1 MKETVNVNLA
11 SQAFTFDKDA
21 YRSMKV
27 YLAAIRRRLPKED
40 EETLNDVEARLA
52 EILRAKLSSPM
63 MVVTFAMVQ
72 EAKSQM
78 GDPSEFGDGAASNVE
93 NRNGVDTGESEEVPS
108 RRLYRSR
115 SDRSIAGVCGG
126 LAEYLEVDVTALRLV
141 TLLLILFGGVSIWVY
156 VILWI
161 LIPSEPVG
169 RMYAT
174 NKN

>member
-126 LAEYLEVDVTALRLV
+126 LAEYLEVDVAAGDTAIDSLRRRVDLGLCYFV
-141 TLLLILFGGVSIWVY
+141 DSD
-156 VILWI
+156 
-161 LIPSEPVG
+161 PVG
-169 RMYAT
+169 TGRQDVC
-174 NKN
+174 KK

>member
-1 MKETVNVNLA
+1 M
-11 SQAFTFDKDA
+11 
-21 YRSMKV
+21 
-27 YLAAIRRRLPKED
+27 
-40 EETLNDVEARLA
+40 
-52 EILRAKLSSPM
+52 
-63 MVVTFAMVQ
+63 
-72 EAKSQM
+72 
-78 GDPSEFGDGAASNVE
+78 
-93 NRNGVDTGESEEVPS
+93 DTGESEEVPS

-169 RMYAT
+169 RMYAK

>member
-63 MVVTFAMVQ
+63 MVVTLAMVQ
-72 EAKSQM
+72 ESKAQM
-78 GDPSEFGDGAASNVE
+78 GDPSEFGDGVSAAAEEVA
-93 NRNGVDTGESEEVPS
+93 GESAGDVEATPS

-115 SDRSIAGVCGG
+115 RDRSIAGVCGG
-126 LAEYLEVDVTALRLV
+126 LAEYLEIDVTALRLV
-141 TLLLILFGGVSIWVY
+141 TLLLILFGGLSIWVY

-169 RMYAT
+169 RIYAK